1 MSNRTPQQLLYNE
14 VFKQLQGY
22 GIEVIDSTELG
33 QSITYPFFVVTKRN
47 AEKFNYTL
55 DSFGGGLVIDVD
67 VWSKGNDV
75 GRHDE
80 LVYFADDMLSRIE
93 DLNGYHVSIDRINAN
108 TLINKEE
115 GNQNLLH
122 TSIIAEYKSY

>member
-1 MSNRTPQQLLYNE
+1 M
-14 VFKQLQGY
+14 
-22 GIEVIDSTELG
+22 
-33 QSITYPFFVVTKRN
+33 
-47 AEKFNYTL
+47 
-55 DSFGGGLVIDVD
+55 IDVD

-80 LVYFADDMLSRIE
+80 LVYFADDILSRIE
-93 DLNGYHVSIDRINAN
+93 DLNDYHVSIDRINAN